1 MRKSLTAI
9 VADNQ
14 PFFVEGL
21 KSVFKNGNN
30 LIDISIIGVVKSG
43 TRLLAEIKDKNADL
57 IIMDVNLPETDTV
70 KLISILKKDLP
81 NTRIVLLTDCEDS
94 KLVKAAFK
102 SGVDGYLLKSGEIEE
117 LFVGIETVMK
127 GDTYLGDGVE
137 TSEKLSRNS
146 SAGYGILEEKFA
158 KKHALTKREMEV
170 LKYIGQA
177 MSNKDISSKIYI
189 SDQTVSVH
197 RKNIMR
203 KLAVNNTANLIKI
216 AYDNNLV

>member
-21 KSVFKNGNN
+21 KAVCKNGNN
-30 LIDISIIGVVKSG
+30 LIDINIICVVKSG
-43 TRLLAEIKDKNADL
+43 TRLLAEIKDINPDL
-57 IIMDVNLPETDTV
+57 IIMDVNLPDTDTV

-81 NTRIVLLTDCEDS
+81 STRIVLLTDCEDS
-94 KLVKAAFK
+94 KLVKASFK

-117 LFVGIETVMK
+117 FFVGIDTVMM
-127 GDTYLGDGVE
+127 GDTYLGNGVE

-158 KKHALTKREMEV
+158 KKHTLTKREMEV
-170 LKYIGQA
+170 LKYIGHA
-177 MSNKDISSKIYI
+177 MSNKDISNKLYI

>member
-21 KSVFKNGNN
+21 KSVCKNGNN
-30 LIDISIIGVVKSG
+30 VLDINIIGVVKSG
-43 TRLLAEIKDKNADL
+43 TRLLAEIKDKTPDL

-70 KLISILKKDLP
+70 KLISILKIDLP
-81 NTRIVLLTDCEDS
+81 DTRIVLLTDCEDS
-94 KLVKAAFK
+94 KLVKASFK
-102 SGVDGYLLKSGEIEE
+102 AGVDGYLLKTGEIDE
-117 LFVGIETVMK
+117 LFVGVETVMK
-127 GDTYLGDGVE
+127 GDTYLGKGVE

-170 LKYIGQA
+170 LKYIGHA
-177 MSNKDISSKIYI
+177 MNNKDISNKLYI